1 MEEQEI
7 TIDLRDLWNVLKKN
21 TATIRKVTIGCVAAA
36 VVYLIVV
43 PPTYESTA
51 LLRVKQPKGLGSSIL
66 EALPTG
72 NPMASKQ
79 LMSTYAEI
87 LKSRSVVVPVIE
99 ATSKDGD
106 KKINTNAVYDGFVKG
121 RIITAPLKDTEIMK
135 VTFKAN
141 TAEDAQ
147 KGNKL
152 LVEGFLNRLT
162 ELERGEQ
169 KTTRQFIEERINTSK
184 EELQAAESVLTEFK
198 KEHKL
203 LAPESQVQLAAEK
216 LTLADKLRAEN
227 QVALE
232 AARARNNAVKAQLQ
246 NNTASIADNATIS
259 GMQAKLAELEAER
272 VSYLDKYTD
281 KHPRVIEVNK
291 EIANMRKTMDAEFKR
306 VAEMMVPSSNP
317 VHQGLL
323 ADMFKSEAEISV
335 AQSNLQAVKALENK
349 YNNDVATLSEVEQE
363 YLTLLRDVTVSQE
376 IYVMLAK
383 RLEEAKVAEV
393 AVSTEVQVVDEPTL
407 PDRRVAPSRSK
418 TLVLAFLLGILG
430 SSGFVIARE
439 LMNRTVKTSEDVEN
453 YLGLPVLG
461 QIPSSE
467 SLKEAE
473 EVANLSIWQ
482 KIWRA
487 VWKQ

>member
-99 ATSKDGD
+99 ATEEGKDG
-106 KKINTNAVYDGFVKG
+106 KYPEYEAYLKS
-121 RIITAPLKDTEIMK
+121 RIATAPFKDTEIMK

-169 KTTRQFIEERINTSK
+169 KTTRQFIEERVNTSK

-430 SSGFVIARE
+430 SCGFVIARE
-439 LMNRTVKTSEDVEN
+439 LMNRTVKTSEDIEN

>member
-99 ATSKDGD
+99 ATEEGKDG
-106 KKINTNAVYDGFVKG
+106 KYPEYEAYLKS
-121 RIITAPLKDTEIMK
+121 RIATAPFKDTEIMK

-169 KTTRQFIEERINTSK
+169 KTTRQFIEERVNTSK

-291 EIANMRKTMDAEFKR
+291 EIANLRKTMDAEFKR

-407 PDRRVAPSRSK
+407 PEQRVAPKRGM

-430 SSGFVIARE
+430 SCGFVIARE
-439 LMNRTVKTSEDVEN
+439 LMNRTVKTSEDIEN

-487 VWKQ
+487 IWKQ

>member
-99 ATSKDGD
+99 ATEEGKDG
-106 KKINTNAVYDGFVKG
+106 KYPEYEAYLKS
-121 RIITAPLKDTEIMK
+121 RITTAPFKDTEIMK

-169 KTTRQFIEERINTSK
+169 KTTRQFIEERVNTSK

-335 AQSNLQAVKALENK
+335 AQSNLQTVKALENK

-407 PDRRVAPSRSK
+407 PEQRVAPKRGL

-430 SSGFVIARE
+430 SCGFVIARE

>member
-21 TATIRKVTIGCVAAA
+21 TAIIRKVTIGCVAAA
-36 VVYLIVV
+36 VVYLVVV
-43 PPTYESTA
+43 PPTYESAA
-51 LLRVKQPKGLGSSIL
+51 LLRIKQSKGLGSSIL
-66 EALPTG
+66 ESLPTG

-99 ATSKDGD
+99 ATEENKDG
-106 KKINTNAVYDGFVKG
+106 KYTEYENYLKN
-121 RIITAPLKDTEIMK
+121 RISTASFKDTEIMK

-162 ELERGEQ
+162 DLERGEQ
-169 KTTRQFIEERINTSK
+169 KTTRKFIEERVNTSK

-232 AARARNNAVKAQLQ
+232 AARARNKAVRAQLQ

-259 GMQAKLAELEAER
+259 GMQSKLAALETER

-291 EIANMRKTMDAEFKR
+291 EIVNLRKTMDVEFKR

-335 AQSNLQAVKALENK
+335 AQSNLQAVKALEDK
-349 YNNDVATLSEVEQE
+349 YNDDVAILSDVEQE

-407 PDRRVAPSRSK
+407 PENRVAPKRGL
-418 TLVLAFLLGILG
+418 TLVLAFLLGLLG
-430 SSGFVIARE
+430 SSAFVIARE
-439 LMNRTVKTSEDVEN
+439 IMNRTIKTSDDVEN
-453 YLGLPVLG
+453 YLGLPVWG

-467 SLKEAE
+467 SIKEAK
-473 EVANLSIWQ
+473 EVATLSIWQ

>member
-99 ATSKDGD
+99 ATEEGKDG
-106 KKINTNAVYDGFVKG
+106 KYPEYEAYLKS
-121 RIITAPLKDTEIMK
+121 RIATAPFKDTEIMK

-169 KTTRQFIEERINTSK
+169 KTTRQFIEERVNTSK

-407 PDRRVAPSRSK
+407 PEQRVAPKRGM

-430 SSGFVIARE
+430 SCGFVIARE

>member
-99 ATSKDGD
+99 ATEEGKDG
-106 KKINTNAVYDGFVKG
+106 KYPEYEAYLKS
-121 RIITAPLKDTEIMK
+121 RIATAPFKDTEIMK

-169 KTTRQFIEERINTSK
+169 KTTRQFIEERVNTSK

-407 PDRRVAPSRSK
+407 PEQRVAPKRGM

-430 SSGFVIARE
+430 SCGFVIARE

-467 SLKEAE
+467 SLREAE

>member
-99 ATSKDGD
+99 ATGEGKDG
-106 KKINTNAVYDGFVKG
+106 KYPEYEAYLKS
-121 RIITAPLKDTEIMK
+121 RIETAPFKDTEIMK

-169 KTTRQFIEERINTSK
+169 KTTRQFIEERVNTSK

-407 PDRRVAPSRSK
+407 PEQRVAPKRGM

-439 LMNRTVKTSEDVEN
+439 LMNRTVKTSEDIEN

>member
-51 LLRVKQPKGLGSSIL
+51 LLRVKQPKGLSSSIL

-99 ATSKDGD
+99 ATEEGKDG
-106 KKINTNAVYDGFVKG
+106 KYPEYEAYLKS
-121 RIITAPLKDTEIMK
+121 RIATAPFKDTEIMK

-169 KTTRQFIEERINTSK
+169 KTTRQFIEERVNTSK

-407 PDRRVAPSRSK
+407 PEQRVAPKRGM

-430 SSGFVIARE
+430 SCGFVIARE
-439 LMNRTVKTSEDVEN
+439 LMNRTVKTSEDIEN

>member
-99 ATSKDGD
+99 ATEEGKDG
-106 KKINTNAVYDGFVKG
+106 KYPEYEAYLKS
-121 RIITAPLKDTEIMK
+121 RIETAPFKDTEIMK

-169 KTTRQFIEERINTSK
+169 KTTRQFIEERVNTSK

-407 PDRRVAPSRSK
+407 PEQRVAPKRGM

-439 LMNRTVKTSEDVEN
+439 LMNRTVKTSEDIEN

>member
-72 NPMASKQ
+72 NPTASKQ

-99 ATSKDGD
+99 ATEEGKDG
-106 KKINTNAVYDGFVKG
+106 KYPEYEAYLKS
-121 RIITAPLKDTEIMK
+121 RIATAPFKDTEIMK

-169 KTTRQFIEERINTSK
+169 KTTRQFIEERVNTSK

-407 PDRRVAPSRSK
+407 PEQRVAPKRGM

-430 SSGFVIARE
+430 SCGFVIARE

>member
-99 ATSKDGD
+99 ATEEGKDG
-106 KKINTNAVYDGFVKG
+106 KYPEYEAYLKS
-121 RIITAPLKDTEIMK
+121 RIATAPFKDTEIMK

-169 KTTRQFIEERINTSK
+169 KTTRQFIEERVNTSK

-407 PDRRVAPSRSK
+407 PEQRVAPKRGI

-430 SSGFVIARE
+430 SCGFVIARE

-487 VWKQ
+487 IWKQ

>member
-232 AARARNNAVKAQLQ
+232 AARARNNAVKAQL
-246 NNTASIADNATIS
+246 
-259 GMQAKLAELEAER
+259 
-272 VSYLDKYTD
+272 
-281 KHPRVIEVNK
+281 
-291 EIANMRKTMDAEFKR
+291 
-306 VAEMMVPSSNP
+306 
-317 VHQGLL
+317 
-323 ADMFKSEAEISV
+323 
-335 AQSNLQAVKALENK
+335 
-349 YNNDVATLSEVEQE
+349 
-363 YLTLLRDVTVSQE
+363 
-376 IYVMLAK
+376 
-383 RLEEAKVAEV
+383 
-393 AVSTEVQVVDEPTL
+393 
-407 PDRRVAPSRSK
+407 
-418 TLVLAFLLGILG
+418 
-430 SSGFVIARE
+430 
-439 LMNRTVKTSEDVEN
+439 
-453 YLGLPVLG
+453 
-461 QIPSSE
+461 
-467 SLKEAE
+467 
-473 EVANLSIWQ
+473 
-482 KIWRA
+482 
-487 VWKQ
+487 

>member
-99 ATSKDGD
+99 ATEEGKDG
-106 KKINTNAVYDGFVKG
+106 KYPEYEAYLKS
-121 RIITAPLKDTEIMK
+121 RIATAPFKDTEIMK

-169 KTTRQFIEERINTSK
+169 KTTRQFIEERVNTSK

-323 ADMFKSEAEISV
+323 ADMFKSEAEISA

-407 PDRRVAPSRSK
+407 PEQRVAPKRGM

-439 LMNRTVKTSEDVEN
+439 LMNRTVKTSEDIEN

>member
-99 ATSKDGD
+99 ATEEGKDG
-106 KKINTNAVYDGFVKG
+106 KYPEYEAYLKS
-121 RIITAPLKDTEIMK
+121 RIATAPFKDTEIMK

-169 KTTRQFIEERINTSK
+169 KTTRQFIEERVNTSK

-407 PDRRVAPSRSK
+407 PDRRVAPKRGS

-430 SSGFVIARE
+430 SCGFVIARE
-439 LMNRTVKTSEDVEN
+439 LMNRTVKTSEDIEN

>member
-99 ATSKDGD
+99 ATEEGKDG
-106 KKINTNAVYDGFVKG
+106 KYPEYEAYLKS
-121 RIITAPLKDTEIMK
+121 RIATAPFKDTEIMK

-169 KTTRQFIEERINTSK
+169 KTTRQFIEERVNTSK

-203 LAPESQVQLAAEK
+203 LAPESQVQLAVEK

-407 PDRRVAPSRSK
+407 PEQRVAPKRGM

-439 LMNRTVKTSEDVEN
+439 LMNRTVKTSEDIEN

>member
-99 ATSKDGD
+99 ATEEGKDG
-106 KKINTNAVYDGFVKG
+106 KYPEYEAYLKS
-121 RIITAPLKDTEIMK
+121 RIATAPFKDTEIMK

-169 KTTRQFIEERINTSK
+169 KTTRQFIEERVNTSK

-407 PDRRVAPSRSK
+407 PEQRVAPKRGM

-439 LMNRTVKTSEDVEN
+439 LMNRTVKTSEDIEN
-453 YLGLPVLG
+453 YLDLPVLG

>member
-99 ATSKDGD
+99 ATEEGKDG
-106 KKINTNAVYDGFVKG
+106 KYPEYEAYLKS
-121 RIITAPLKDTEIMK
+121 RIATAPFKDTEIMK

-169 KTTRQFIEERINTSK
+169 KTTRQFIEERVNTSK

-407 PDRRVAPSRSK
+407 PEQRVAPKRGM

-430 SSGFVIARE
+430 SCGFVIARE
-439 LMNRTVKTSEDVEN
+439 LMNRTVKTSEDIEN
-453 YLGLPVLG
+453 YLDLPVLG

>member
-99 ATSKDGD
+99 ATEEGKDG
-106 KKINTNAVYDGFVKG
+106 KYPEYEAYLKS
-121 RIITAPLKDTEIMK
+121 RIATAPFKDTEIMK

-169 KTTRQFIEERINTSK
+169 KTTRQFIEERVNTSK

-439 LMNRTVKTSEDVEN
+439 LMNRTVKTSEDIEN

>member
-99 ATSKDGD
+99 ATEESKDG
-106 KKINTNAVYDGFVKG
+106 KYPEYEAYLKS
-121 RIITAPLKDTEIMK
+121 RIATAPFKDTEIMK

-169 KTTRQFIEERINTSK
+169 KTTRKFIEERVNTSK
-184 EELQAAESVLTEFK
+184 EELKAAENVLTEFK

-232 AARARNNAVKAQLQ
+232 AARARNKAVKAQLQ

-407 PDRRVAPSRSK
+407 PEQRVAPKRGM

>member
-99 ATSKDGD
+99 ATEEGKDG
-106 KKINTNAVYDGFVKG
+106 KYPEYEAYLKS
-121 RIITAPLKDTEIMK
+121 RIATAPFKDTEIMK

-169 KTTRQFIEERINTSK
+169 KTTRQFIEERVNTSK

-407 PDRRVAPSRSK
+407 PEQRVAPKRGL

-430 SSGFVIARE
+430 SCGFVIARE
-439 LMNRTVKTSEDVEN
+439 LMNRTVKTSEDIEN

>member
-99 ATSKDGD
+99 ATEEGKDG
-106 KKINTNAVYDGFVKG
+106 KYPEYEAYLKS
-121 RIITAPLKDTEIMK
+121 RIATAPFKDTEIMK

-169 KTTRQFIEERINTSK
+169 KTTRQFIEERVNTSK

-407 PDRRVAPSRSK
+407 PEQRVAPKRGM

-439 LMNRTVKTSEDVEN
+439 LMNRTVKTSEDIEN

>member
-99 ATSKDGD
+99 ATEEGKDG
-106 KKINTNAVYDGFVKG
+106 KYPEYEAYLKS
-121 RIITAPLKDTEIMK
+121 RIATAPFKDTEIMK

-169 KTTRQFIEERINTSK
+169 KTTRQFIEERVNTSK

-407 PDRRVAPSRSK
+407 PEQRVAPKRGM

-430 SSGFVIARE
+430 SCGFVIARE
-439 LMNRTVKTSEDVEN
+439 LMNRTIKTSEDIEN

>member
-99 ATSKDGD
+99 ATEEGKDG
-106 KKINTNAVYDGFVKG
+106 KYPEYEAYLKS
-121 RIITAPLKDTEIMK
+121 RIATAPFKDTEIMK

-169 KTTRQFIEERINTSK
+169 KTTRQFIEERVNTSK

-407 PDRRVAPSRSK
+407 PEQRVAPKRGM

-430 SSGFVIARE
+430 SCGFVIARE
-439 LMNRTVKTSEDVEN
+439 LMNRTVKTSEDIEN

>member
-99 ATSKDGD
+99 ATEEGKDG
-106 KKINTNAVYDGFVKG
+106 KYPEYEAYLKS
-121 RIITAPLKDTEIMK
+121 RIATAPFKDTEIMK

-169 KTTRQFIEERINTSK
+169 KTTRQFIEERVNTSK

-407 PDRRVAPSRSK
+407 PEQRVAPKRGL

-439 LMNRTVKTSEDVEN
+439 LMNRTVKTSEDIEN
-453 YLGLPVLG
+453 YLDLPVLG

>member
-99 ATSKDGD
+99 ATEEEKDGKYPEYD
-106 KKINTNAVYDGFVKG
+106 IYIKKKISTEPF
-121 RIITAPLKDTEIMK
+121 RDTEIMK

-169 KTTRQFIEERINTSK
+169 KTTRQFIEERVNTSK

-407 PDRRVAPSRSK
+407 PEQRVAPKRGM

-430 SSGFVIARE
+430 SCGFVIARE

>member
-99 ATSKDGD
+99 ATEEGKDG
-106 KKINTNAVYDGFVKG
+106 KYPEYEAYLKS
-121 RIITAPLKDTEIMK
+121 RIATAPFKDTEIMK

-169 KTTRQFIEERINTSK
+169 KTTRQFIEERVNTSK

-407 PDRRVAPSRSK
+407 PEQRVAPKRGM

>member
-72 NPMASKQ
+72 NPMASQQ

-99 ATSKDGD
+99 ATEEGKDG
-106 KKINTNAVYDGFVKG
+106 KYPEYEAYLKS
-121 RIITAPLKDTEIMK
+121 RIATAPFKDTEIMK

-169 KTTRQFIEERINTSK
+169 KTTRQFIEERVNTSK

-407 PDRRVAPSRSK
+407 PEQRVAPKRGL

-430 SSGFVIARE
+430 SCGFVIARE

>member
-99 ATSKDGD
+99 ATEEGKDG
-106 KKINTNAVYDGFVKG
+106 KYPEYEAYLKS
-121 RIITAPLKDTEIMK
+121 RIATAPFKDTEIMK

-169 KTTRQFIEERINTSK
+169 KTTRQFIEERVNTSK

>member
-99 ATSKDGD
+99 ATEEGKDG
-106 KKINTNAVYDGFVKG
+106 KYPEYEAYLKR
-121 RIITAPLKDTEIMK
+121 RIATAPFKDTEIMK

-169 KTTRQFIEERINTSK
+169 KTTRQFIEERVNTSK

-407 PDRRVAPSRSK
+407 PEQRVAPKRGM

-430 SSGFVIARE
+430 SCGFVIARE
-439 LMNRTVKTSEDVEN
+439 LMNRTVKTSEDIEN

>member
-99 ATSKDGD
+99 ATEEGKDG
-106 KKINTNAVYDGFVKG
+106 KYPEYEAYLKS
-121 RIITAPLKDTEIMK
+121 RIATAPFKDTEIMK

-169 KTTRQFIEERINTSK
+169 KTTRQFIEERVNTSK

-407 PDRRVAPSRSK
+407 PEQRVAPKRGL

-430 SSGFVIARE
+430 SCGFVIARE
-439 LMNRTVKTSEDVEN
+439 LMNRTVKTSEDIEN
-453 YLGLPVLG
+453 YLDLPVLG

>member
-99 ATSKDGD
+99 ATEEGKDG
-106 KKINTNAVYDGFVKG
+106 KYPEYEAYLKS
-121 RIITAPLKDTEIMK
+121 RIATAPFKDTEIMK

-169 KTTRQFIEERINTSK
+169 KTTRQFIEERVNTSK

-407 PDRRVAPSRSK
+407 PEQRVAPKRGL

-430 SSGFVIARE
+430 SCGFVIARE

>member
-99 ATSKDGD
+99 ATEEGKDG
-106 KKINTNAVYDGFVKG
+106 KYPEYEAYLKS
-121 RIITAPLKDTEIMK
+121 RIATATFKDTEIMK

-169 KTTRQFIEERINTSK
+169 KTTRQFIEERVNTSK

-407 PDRRVAPSRSK
+407 PEQRVAPKRGL

-430 SSGFVIARE
+430 SCGFVIARE

>member
-99 ATSKDGD
+99 ATEEGKDG
-106 KKINTNAVYDGFVKG
+106 KYPEYEAYLKS
-121 RIITAPLKDTEIMK
+121 RIETAPFKDTEIMK

-169 KTTRQFIEERINTSK
+169 KTTRQFIEERVNTSK

-439 LMNRTVKTSEDVEN
+439 LMNRTVKTSEDIEN

>member
-99 ATSKDGD
+99 ATEEGKDG
-106 KKINTNAVYDGFVKG
+106 KYPEYEAYLKS
-121 RIITAPLKDTEIMK
+121 RIETAPFKDTEIMK

-169 KTTRQFIEERINTSK
+169 KTTRQFIEERVNTSK

-407 PDRRVAPSRSK
+407 PEQRVAPKRGL

-430 SSGFVIARE
+430 SCGFVIARE

>member
-99 ATSKDGD
+99 ATEEGKDG
-106 KKINTNAVYDGFVKG
+106 KYPEYEAYLKS
-121 RIITAPLKDTEIMK
+121 RIATAPFKDTEIMK

-169 KTTRQFIEERINTSK
+169 KTTRQFIEERVNTSK

-306 VAEMMVPSSNP
+306 VAKMMVPSSNP

-335 AQSNLQAVKALENK
+335 AQSNLQAVRALENK

-407 PDRRVAPSRSK
+407 PENRVAPSRSK

-430 SSGFVIARE
+430 SCGFVIARE

>member
-99 ATSKDGD
+99 ATEEGKDG
-106 KKINTNAVYDGFVKG
+106 KYPEYEAYLKS
-121 RIITAPLKDTEIMK
+121 RIATAPFKDTEIMK

-169 KTTRQFIEERINTSK
+169 KTTRQFIEERVNTSK

-203 LAPESQVQLAAEK
+203 LAPESQVQLAVEK

-407 PDRRVAPSRSK
+407 PEQRVAPKRGM

-430 SSGFVIARE
+430 SCGFVIARE

>member
-99 ATSKDGD
+99 ATEEGKDG
-106 KKINTNAVYDGFVKG
+106 KYPEYEAYLKS
-121 RIITAPLKDTEIMK
+121 RIATAPFKDTEIMK

-169 KTTRQFIEERINTSK
+169 KTTRQFIEERVNTSK

-203 LAPESQVQLAAEK
+203 LAPESQVKLAAEK

-407 PDRRVAPSRSK
+407 PEQRVAPKRGM

-439 LMNRTVKTSEDVEN
+439 LMNRTVKTSEDIEN